1 MRLRV
6 GVRLL
11 VSLSI
16 AGLLAVARCGLCGLA
31 VLRLA
36 VLRLSVCAGGLAVL
50 RLLLAVASGGGL
62 SVCGGLWGAIALR
75 LLCGILAV
83 DGCAGCAG
91 CAGCGTLSEPY
102 GCC

>member
-16 AGLLAVARCGLCGLA
+16 AGLLAVARCGLCG
-31 VLRLA
+31 LA

-75 LLCGILAV
+75 LLA
-83 DGCAGCAG
+83 A
-91 CAGCGTLSEPY
+91 SWP
-102 GCC
+102 